1 MNWKTVVLLAL
12 AMGATS
18 SAHAQAIYK
27 TIGPDGRVIYSD
39 KPPVGAAKPA
49 VPASPSPAAD
59 ARASNK
65 PPVGASTRP
74 STVATPPAQSSPS
87 LGQADASAP
96 DQGRIDPVLER
107 ALIRVMGNE
116 DLLSRTE
123 EVCLQTLPT
132 SFKKYNAAAA
142 SWKQRNAAVLAQY
155 RRVMSEGVTESQRQ
169 LLEARVKS
177 INDPNMAIVANAPVA
192 SRISWCDKSFQEI
205 GSGKIDLHDAP
216 DVSGPLMDYRPK
228 AG

>member
-1 MNWKTVVLLAL
+1 MNWKTAVLLAF

-27 TIGPDGRVIYSD
+27 TIGPDGKVIYSD
-39 KPPVGAAKPA
+39 KPPTGAASTTSTLTRPA
-49 VPASPSPAAD
+49 VPSSPKPAAD

-65 PPVGASTRP
+65 PPVVGAS
-74 STVATPPAQSSPS
+74 AQSSPS
-87 LGQADASAP
+87 RGPADAGAR
-96 DQGRIDPVLER
+96 DEARIDPVLER
-107 ALIRVMGNE
+107 ALVRVMGNE

-123 EVCLQTLPT
+123 EVCQRTLPT
-132 SFKKYNAAAA
+132 SFKKYNAAAT

-155 RRVMSEGVTESQRQ
+155 RQVMSEGVTESQRQ
-169 LLEARVKS
+169 LIEARVKS

-192 SRISWCDKSFQEI
+192 SRITWCDKSFEEI
-205 GSGKIDLHDAP
+205 RSGKIDLHDAP
-216 DVSGPLMDYRPK
+216 DVSGPLMNYRPK